1 MALVAAGS
9 AVGHVATPL
18 IERSVAE
25 HDALKDEAGIAGLF
39 RRTGWIDGARSQA
52 GLDQAAAEAASLSS
66 YGLKHQV
73 LDRQALTALE
83 PALSGAHGR
92 WGPLA
97 GPGQCVGSGSGHARL
112 CGPAAAARR
121 GS

>member
-1 MALVAAGS
+1 ML
-9 AVGHVATPL
+9 PL

-83 PALSGAHGR
+83 PALSERMVGGVHWLDPVNVSDPERSRAAMRPCCSGA
-92 WGPLA
+92 A
-97 GPGQCVGSGSGHARL
+97 GCS
-112 CGPAAAARR
+112 
-121 GS
+121 